1 MDNQQ
6 PSNKRKITTKNV
18 RKHIINVGET
28 YGLYNI

>member
-6 PSNKRKITTKNV
+6 PSNKRKITTKNA

-28 YGLYNI
+28 YGIIY